1 MAENDLLIELK
12 DGDNWIGCGVGT
24 LGDVLELDEYES
36 GALTVT
42 LSEYAR
48 EPGVYRVILVLER
61 AFRGEKITEVSLPV
75 FELT

>member
-1 MAENDLLIELK
+1 LD
-12 DGDNWIGCGVGT
+12 
-24 LGDVLELDEYES
+24 DVIALNEHES

-48 EPGVYRVILVLER
+48 EPGVYRIIIVLER
-61 AFRGEKITEVSLPV
+61 AFRGEKVIEVSLPV